1 MEKVLRKLQS
11 GSDIRGI
18 AIQHEDKQVT
28 LNRETVAALAQ
39 GYVNYISKKLGK
51 NPEEIAVS
59 AGTDPRIT
67 GGKLQCAFIEELL
80 DAGMTVYDFGLS
92 TTPSMFMSTIFEK
105 YNSLGGIL
113 VHGIPEF
120 RLNTK
125 VVEESIKNILD
136 LGVDV
141 KYNKELGKDFKL

>member
-67 GGKLQCAFIEELL
+67 GGKLQCAFIE
-80 DAGMTVYDFGLS
+80 
-92 TTPSMFMSTIFEK
+92 
-105 YNSLGGIL
+105 
-113 VHGIPEF
+113 
-120 RLNTK
+120 
-125 VVEESIKNILD
+125 
-136 LGVDV
+136 
-141 KYNKELGKDFKL
+141 

>member
-28 LNRETVAALAQ
+28 LNRDTVAVLAQ

-51 NPEEIAVS
+51 NPEKIVVS

-67 GGKLQCAFIEELL
+67 GGKLQCAFSEELL
-80 DAGMTVYDFGLS
+80 DATDALS
-92 TTPSMFMSTIFEK
+92 QAYQQGTAERATYGIMLAVLLVLVAGWPWAAFHSRS
-105 YNSLGGIL
+105 NSL
-113 VHGIPEF
+113 
-120 RLNTK
+120 
-125 VVEESIKNILD
+125 
-136 LGVDV
+136 
-141 KYNKELGKDFKL
+141 